1 MDLASRIPDSNFVVD
16 YMGTKSE
23 VERYFR
29 VEFALINQQT
39 GEDIKV
45 ISARRCVAKD
55 FGMAQQIWQ
64 AYSLKKTNL
73 ICPSDLEKIE
83 INNLG

>member
-1 MDLASRIPDSNFVVD
+1 M
-16 YMGTKSE
+16 
-23 VERYFR
+23 
-29 VEFALINQQT
+29 
-39 GEDIKV
+39 

-83 INNLG
+83 INNLGLETALILRLMKCNELCSKSKSDLDEYLRSKILVTKILT

>member
-1 MDLASRIPDSNFVVD
+1 M
-16 YMGTKSE
+16 
-23 VERYFR
+23 
-29 VEFALINQQT
+29 
-39 GEDIKV
+39 